1 MKCMDIPV
9 ITGAT
14 GILTKCLRKNLE
26 AISGKHSSTTENSC
40 TWNITRN
47 TESAAV

>member
-1 MKCMDIPV
+1 MITPV

-14 GILTKCLRKNLE
+14 GIATKFKEKFGSHTRKAFN
-26 AISGKHSSTTENSC
+26 SFTTTDRY
-40 TWNITRN
+40 TWNITHN